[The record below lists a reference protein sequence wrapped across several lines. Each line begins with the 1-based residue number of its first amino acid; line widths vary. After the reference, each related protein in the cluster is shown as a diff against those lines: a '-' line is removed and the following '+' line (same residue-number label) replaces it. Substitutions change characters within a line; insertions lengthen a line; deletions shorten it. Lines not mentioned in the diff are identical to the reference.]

1 MDLCRGPILIC
12 LKLLRS
18 EDDSWMEFSKMDW
31 ENGDCVGRLKKGVG
45 NAQLEEEKDL
55 LDNDV
60 EFWFGA

>member
-1 MDLCRGPILIC
+1 
-12 LKLLRS
+12 
-18 EDDSWMEFSKMDW
+18 
-31 ENGDCVGRLKKGVG
+31 VGRLKKGVG